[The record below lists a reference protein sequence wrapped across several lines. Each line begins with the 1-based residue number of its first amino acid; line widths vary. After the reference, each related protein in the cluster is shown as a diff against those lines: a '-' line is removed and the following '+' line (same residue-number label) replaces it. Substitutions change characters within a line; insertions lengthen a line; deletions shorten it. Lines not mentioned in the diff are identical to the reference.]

1 MEKKKSEFDKVF
13 SAWDILVIAFGAMIG
28 WGWVVSTGDWI
39 GRGGVLG
46 AVIGFAIGGIM
57 VFFVGLTYAE
67 LTAAMPQCG
76 GEHVFSYK
84 AMGPVGSFIC
94 TWAIILGYVSVVCF
108 EACALPTIITY
119 IYPGFLKGYLYT
131 VAGFDI
137 YASWL
142 AVAMIVAFFIT
153 FINIKGA
160 KTAATLQTVL
170 TVIIGGVGILLIV
183 ASVVSGD
190 ASNLTPQL
198 FAGDSASTTMKA
210 IMSVAVMTPF
220 FFIGFDVIPQAAEEI
235 NVPLKKIGM
244 IMILS
249 IVLAVA
255 FYALII
261 LGVGY
266 VMSPSDISSSQ
277 AGSGLVTADAMA
289 KAFHSSIM
297 SKVLIVG
304 GMCGIVTSWNSFLIG
319 GSRAMYSMAES
330 YMIPRTFRKLH
341 KTHKTPV
348 NALYLIGGLSI
359 LAPLFGRKMLV
370 WIVDAGNF
378 GCCLAYCMVSLSFI
392 ILRKKAPEM
401 ARPYKVKHYKIVG
414 VLAVLMSG
422 FMVAMYIIP
431 GSGSNLVPQEWAM
444 AGGWAVL
451 GIIFFIVCKLKY
463 KEKFGSHIDV
473 AVDEEETV
481 EEDHTFEEALGAVNA
496 TENVVEVQPAINF
509 KYKEKF
515 GSHIDVAVDDEDI
528 TSEEDRTFEDALGAV
543 NTAENVVEVQPA
555 INFNY
560 FLPVNIAFG
569 SGKVLETGELTKP
582 YGKKAL
588 IVTGRSSAKKSG
600 LYDKVA
606 NSLSKAGIDHVLF
619 DKVAQNPL
627 ITTAMEG
634 ADFAKANGCDVVVA
648 IGGGSIMD
656 CAKAIAF
663 LSINDGDI
671 NDYIYNRLQSDKALP
686 LILIPTTCGTGSEGN
701 GFAVLTNPENGDKK
715 SLRCNAIVAK
725 VSIVDPECMM
735 TMPKHVLASVG
746 FDALCHCMEAY
757 TSKIAQP
764 FTDALSLYAMELI
777 VGNLVKVYKGE
788 GGKEAW
794 EKITLAS
801 TIGGMVI
808 NTAGVTLAHGMEHPA
823 SGLKDIVHGQGL
835 AALTPVIVEASHKGN
850 HFKFAKIARIFGGV
864 TAEDLAGKLR
874 SLLKDIDLACT
885 LSDLGLSE
893 EDIPWMAENC
903 MKVSAASIQNN
914 PVVFTQEEIAEIYR
928 KAM

>member
-142 AVAMIVAFFIT
+142 AVAM
-153 FINIKGA
+153 
-160 KTAATLQTVL
+160 
-170 TVIIGGVGILLIV
+170 IV

-473 AVDEEETV
+473 AVD
-481 EEDHTFEEALGAVNA
+481 
-496 TENVVEVQPAINF
+496 
-509 KYKEKF
+509 
-515 GSHIDVAVDDEDI
+515 DEDI

-627 ITTAMEG
+627 TTTAMEG
-634 ADFAKANGCDVVVA
+634 ANFAKANGCDVVVA

-777 VGNLVKVYKGE
+777 AGNLVKVYKGE

-850 HFKFAKIARIFGGV
+850 HFKFAKIARIFGRV

>member
-39 GRGGVLG
+39 SRGGVIG
-46 AVIGFAIGGIM
+46 AAIGFALGGVMI
-57 VFFVGLTYAE
+57 FFVGLTYAE
-67 LTAAMPQCG
+67 LTAALPQCG

-84 AMGPVGSFIC
+84 AMGPIGSFIC

-119 IYPGFLKGYLYT
+119 IYPKFLKGYLYT

-142 AVAMIVAFFIT
+142 AVAMIVAIFIT

-160 KTAATLQTVL
+160 KTAAILQTVL
-170 TVIIGGVGILLIV
+170 TVIIGGVGILLVV
-183 ASVVSGD
+183 ASAVSGD
-190 ASNLTPQL
+190 MSNLQPQL
-198 FAGDSASTTMKA
+198 FASEDTVTSLKA

-235 NVPLKKIGM
+235 NVPLKKIGK

-261 LGVGY
+261 VGVGY
-266 VMSPSDISSSQ
+266 VMNASDIAASME
-277 AGSGLVTADAMA
+277 GSGLVTADAMA
-289 KAFHSSIM
+289 KAFNSSIM
-297 SKVLIVG
+297 SKVLIIG

-330 YMIPRTFRKLH
+330 YMIPRTFAKLH
-341 KTHKTPV
+341 PKYKTPV
-348 NALYLIGGLSI
+348 NALYLIGILSV

-378 GCCLAYCMVSLSFI
+378 GCCLAYCMVALSFI
-392 ILRKKAPEM
+392 ILRSKAPDM
-401 ARPYKVKHYKIVG
+401 KRPYKVKHYKFVG
-414 VLAVLMSG
+414 VMAVLMSG
-422 FMVAMYIIP
+422 FMVVMYMIP
-431 GSGSNLVPQEWAM
+431 GSGSTLVVQEWAM
-444 AGGWAVL
+444 AGGWSLL
-451 GIIFFIVCKLKY
+451 GVVFFIICKLKY
-463 KEKFGSHIDV
+463 KEKFASHVDV
-473 AVDEEETV
+473 ASEEEEENDDVDAALQKALDTV
-481 EEDHTFEEALGAVNA
+481 SVEAEEEAA
-496 TENVVEVQPAINF
+496 PAM
-509 KYKEKF
+509 
-515 GSHIDVAVDDEDI
+515 A
-528 TSEEDRTFEDALGAV
+528 
-543 NTAENVVEVQPA
+543 
-555 INFNY
+555 FNY
-560 FLPVNIAFG
+560 FLPVNVVFG
-569 SGKVLETGELTKP
+569 CGKVLETGSLTKP
-582 YGKKAL
+582 YGNKAL
-588 IVTGRSSAKKSG
+588 VVTGRSSAKKSG

-606 NSLSKAGIDHVLF
+606 DSLKQAGIDHVLF

-627 ITTAMEG
+627 TTTAIEG
-634 ADFAKANGCDVVVA
+634 AQFAKDNGCDVVVA

-663 LSINDGDI
+663 LALNDGDI
-671 NDYIYNRLQSDKALP
+671 NDYIYGRLKSDTALP
-686 LILIPTTCGTGSEGN
+686 LVLIPTTCGTGSEGN

-746 FDALCHCMEAY
+746 FDALCHCIEAY

-764 FTDALSLYAMELI
+764 FTDALSVYAMELI
-777 VGNLVKVYKGE
+777 ADNLVKVYRGE

-823 SGLKDIVHGQGL
+823 SGLKDIVHGKGL
-835 AALTPVIVEASHKGN
+835 AALTPVVIEASEKGD

-864 TAEDLAGKLR
+864 TSKDLAPKIRTLLR
-874 SLLKDIDLACT
+874 NLDMECT
-885 LSDLGLSE
+885 LSDLGLSK

-903 MKVSAASIQNN
+903 MKVSAAGVANN
-914 PVVFTQEEIAEIYR
+914 PVVFTQEEIADLYA